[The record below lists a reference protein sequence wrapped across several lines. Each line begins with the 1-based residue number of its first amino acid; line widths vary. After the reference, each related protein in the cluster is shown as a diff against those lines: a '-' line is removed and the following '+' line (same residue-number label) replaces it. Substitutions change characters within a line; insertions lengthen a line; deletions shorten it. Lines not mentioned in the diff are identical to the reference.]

1 MMRRGGKRQGS
12 GRPMG
17 TGPWKEE
24 THVMRVPKSL
34 MGEVKSFIAARGFR
48 IPLYST
54 HVPAGPPTL
63 ATDEIDRMVE
73 VCSLLIDGHPES
85 YFLVRARGDSMID
98 AGILDGDYLLVDS
111 KARPA
116 NNKIVVASIDG
127 EVTVKTLKK
136 DKSGVQLQPENKKYK
151 PIKITSDRDFFI
163 SGVVRRSFRLH

>member
-1 MMRRGGKRQGS
+1 MIRRGGKRDGS
-12 GRPMG
+12 GRPMK
-17 TGPWKEE
+17 TGPWKED

-34 MGEVKSFIAARGFR
+34 VDEVKNFISSRGFR

-63 ATDEIDRMVE
+63 ATDDIDRMVE
-73 VCSLLIDGHPES
+73 ICPLLIDGRPEN

-111 KARPA
+111 KARPV

-136 DKSGVQLQPENKKYK
+136 DKTGILLQPQNKKYK
-151 PIKITSDRDFFI
+151 PIKVTPDRDFFI